1 MSETKIKCPQ
11 AVFCIASA
19 HKSHNKTTN
28 IGLGLVLHCP
38 VIIWFAKASHFPRK
52 GLRGQTTNTFKSQP
66 FSEKL
71 LEKIKGK
78 GSFFS
83 TQRSD

>member
-1 MSETKIKCPQ
+1 MSETKIKCSQ
-11 AVFCIASA
+11 AVFCTASVP
-19 HKSHNKTTN
+19 KSHNKTAN

-52 GLRGQTTNTFKSQP
+52 GLRGQATNTCKSQP
-66 FSEKL
+66 FSDML

-78 GSFFS
+78 GSFSS
-83 TQRSD
+83 THRSD